1 MLFGAEQAEI
11 TTWRGK
17 VMPVTVLGGDRPGT
31 CSATASIS
39 DHQPPEQARFLL
51 ARTGV
56 TAAEGFL
63 KISAALSQRQG
74 TYGWQP
80 PYLF

>member
-11 TTWRGK
+11 AAWRGK

-56 TAAEGFL
+56 TAAEGFN
-63 KISAALSQRQG
+63 
-74 TYGWQP
+74 P
-80 PYLF
+80 F